1 MHPNFSNKSNL
12 SDLDKVGSLSVNPFI
27 PGNFSSC
34 TLHKL
39 PTNGYVSIFTW

>member
-1 MHPNFSNKSNL
+1 MHLVHFPNESNL
-12 SDLDKVGSLSVNPFI
+12 GDLDKVGSLSVNPSI

-39 PTNGYVSIFTW
+39 PTNGYVSIFT